1 MAQIVGRA
9 GQSLGRG
16 HRPVRRPHRDV
27 HFDDFDRLRQPFDV
41 ISEQKNV
48 KMNANV
54 EFLIGKNSQKQT
66 CKHLSMIIRRKG

>member
-1 MAQIVGRA
+1 MTNKSWTVHLPSLNVAQIVGRA

-54 EFLIGKNSQKQT
+54 EILVEKI
-66 CKHLSMIIRRKG
+66 C